1 MKKHLTKSLLL
12 LLLSA
17 AVCSLNSCRKEE
29 TGTPSSGSGGGEGET
44 AGTVKGFFLLNEGNQ
59 GSNKASLDYF
69 DYETGV
75 YTKNIYPERN
85 PGVVKELG
93 DLGNDL
99 QVYGE
104 KLYAVIG
111 GSGLVEVMD
120 VNTAKHVGQI
130 SVPSGRRLAFKD
142 QYVYISSYAGPL
154 NFDPNARKGYVARV
168 DTAQL
173 GKVDTCVVGYQ
184 PEDIVVSGNKLY
196 VANSGGYRAPVY
208 DSTVSVIDLSTF
220 KEIYK
225 INVAINIQKMRL
237 VRATSGCRPRGT
249 TTTSRR
255 GLS

>member
-1 MKKHLTKSLLL
+1 MSTRPSTWGR
-12 LLLSA
+12 SPFRA
-17 AVCSLNSCRKEE
+17 A
-29 TGTPSSGSGGGEGET
+29 
-44 AGTVKGFFLLNEGNQ
+44 
-59 GSNKASLDYF
+59 
-69 DYETGV
+69 
-75 YTKNIYPERN
+75 
-85 PGVVKELG
+85 
-93 DLGNDL
+93 
-99 QVYGE
+99 
-104 KLYAVIG
+104 
-111 GSGLVEVMD
+111 
-120 VNTAKHVGQI
+120 
-130 SVPSGRRLAFKD
+130 RRLAFKD

-237 VRATSGCRPRGT
+237 DRSGNLWVSTRGT